1 VEADTR
7 AGERLEIWGL
17 PGIPEVRSGAD
28 LAALIAAAAP
38 DLRAG
43 DVVVVT
49 SKIVSKAEGRL
60 VAVPAD
66 AAGREQ
72 GRRDA
77 IAAET
82 VRVVAAR
89 GRTKIVENPAGLVLA
104 SAGVDASNVR
114 RDEIALLPRDPDASA
129 RRIRAG
135 LRDVLGVDVGVVVT
149 DTMGRPWRLGVT
161 DVAVGVAGLRPVRDH
176 RGRRDGF
183 GNELEMTEVAEAD
196 EVAAAAELVKGKL
209 AGVPVAVV
217 RGLAGATMVEDGPG
231 ARALVRPAAEDLF
244 RLGTAEALA
253 QGRREAV
260 PGRRSVR
267 AYTAEPVDPAAVR
280 RAVAAALTAPAPHH
294 TTPWRFVLVE
304 SPDARMRLLD
314 AMLAAWRADL
324 RRDGFDAA
332 AVERRIRRGDL
343 LRAAPYLVVPCL
355 VTTGGAHAYPDARRC
370 RAEREMFLVAM
381 GAGVENLLVAL
392 AAEELGSCW
401 VSSTLFC
408 QDVVRDV
415 LDLPMDW
422 EPMGAVAVGHAAE
435 PPRSRDL
442 RDPENC
448 CTVR

>member
-161 DVAVGVAGLRPVRDH
+161 DVAIGVAGLRPVRDH

-196 EVAAAAELVKGKL
+196 EVAAAADLVKGKL
-209 AGVPVAVV
+209 AGIPVAVV

-267 AYTAEPVDPAAVR
+267 AYTAEPVDPAAHASKSR
-280 RAVAAALTAPAPHH
+280 N
-294 TTPWRFVLVE
+294 
-304 SPDARMRLLD
+304 SP
-314 AMLAAWRADL
+314 
-324 RRDGFDAA
+324 F
-332 AVERRIRRGDL
+332 RG
-343 LRAAPYLVVPCL
+343 
-355 VTTGGAHAYPDARRC
+355 
-370 RAEREMFLVAM
+370 
-381 GAGVENLLVAL
+381 VAL
-392 AAEELGSCW
+392 PG
-401 VSSTLFC
+401 
-408 QDVVRDV
+408 QVVATFLRGTATV
-415 LDLPMDW
+415 LDGKL
-422 EPMGAVAVGHAAE
+422 A
-435 PPRSRDL
+435 S
-442 RDPENC
+442 
-448 CTVR
+448 